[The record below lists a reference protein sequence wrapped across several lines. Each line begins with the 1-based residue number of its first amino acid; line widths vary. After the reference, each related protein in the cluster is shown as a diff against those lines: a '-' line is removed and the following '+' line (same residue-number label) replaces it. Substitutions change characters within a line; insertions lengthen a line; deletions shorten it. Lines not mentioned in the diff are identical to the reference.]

1 MGCGGIIVY
10 YGMLGILIL
19 GCIACSAWEFIM
31 LFSNGLQIIPLL
43 GSLISLIGISVWM
56 TKDKIQKGN
65 FDIYSE
71 SMKLI
76 LIFGTVQFCF
86 WLPIEFDDKDRMMLI
101 FSVASFGQ
109 VAKCC
114 IGNIVSS
121 SFEEFRNEK
130 IKEWCEYL
138 CGYYHR
144 QEDTLQNMV
153 KLFGSSKRTSG
164 AVENLMNLLIICGCT
179 KLGSAFQNSDINRNE
194 KLVGTLK
201 TELSKIGL
209 AEAISDD
216 MTIAAMKES
225 MQKLIPQ
232 IQERAKHYQEKYFR
246 TLDYKVVKKEY
257 EYVLELEK
265 NAQTPEQKRLS
276 NKSKKREILIVT
288 IVVMAISVSVV
299 WAVYNDYKNENVYQ
313 EALEQQH
320 QRNYI
325 AANDLFEE
333 IRGYKDVDVL
343 INGQKFEVEHQR
355 ILQANIGD
363 TVTFGECTD
372 KTLEVDGPIEWIV
385 LSKDNGSVM
394 LVSKNILTHLPY
406 NKMPEETDWEH
417 STLRAWLNS
426 TFYMEAFDK
435 EERGWIKRTTIENKD
450 NMIYSTFA
458 GNDTEDRVFLL
469 SSYEANKL
477 LSSKDASDW
486 WWLRSPGVKENYVSR
501 ISSDGK
507 FLPRG
512 EFATKNG
519 GVRPAMWVN

>member
-1 MGCGGIIVY
+1 MGCGGIIVSY
-10 YGMLGILIL
+10 CILGVLIL
-19 GCIACSAWEFIM
+19 GCVLGSIMEFIM
-31 LFSNGLQIIPLL
+31 LFSNGLQIVPLL
-43 GSLISLIGISVWM
+43 GSLISIVGISAWM
-56 TKDKIQKGN
+56 TKERIQKDN
-65 FDIYSE
+65 FDIYNE
-71 SMKLI
+71 SFKLI
-76 LIFGTVQFCF
+76 LIFGTIQFCF
-86 WLPIEFDDKDRMMLI
+86 WTPIEFSGSDRLSWI
-101 FSVASFGQ
+101 FYVVSFGQ

-121 SFEEFRNEK
+121 SFEKSRNEE
-130 IKEWCEYL
+130 IKGWREYL

-144 QEDTLQNMV
+144 QADTLQNMV
-153 KLFGSSKRTSG
+153 KLVESSKQTSSV
-164 AVENLMNLLIICGCT
+164 AENLIDLLVGCGCA
-179 KLGSAFQNSDINRNE
+179 KLGSSFQNSDVNRNE
-194 KLVGTLK
+194 KLVETLK
-201 TELSKIGL
+201 AELSKIGL
-209 AEAISDD
+209 AETISHD
-216 MTIAAMKES
+216 MTITAMKES

-232 IQERAKHYQEKYFR
+232 IREQEKHYQEKYFS
-246 TLDYKVVKKEY
+246 TSDYKVVKKEY
-257 EYVLELEK
+257 EHVLELEK

-276 NKSKKREILIVT
+276 NQSKKREILIVT
-288 IVVMAISVSVV
+288 VVVMAISASVV
-299 WAVYNDYKNENVYQ
+299 WAVYNDYKNENIYQ

-333 IRGYKDVDVL
+333 IRGYKDVDAL
-343 INGQKFEVEHQR
+343 IDGQKFEVEHQC
-355 ILQANIGD
+355 ILQANVGD

-372 KTLEVDGPIEWIV
+372 KTLEVAGPIEWIV

-394 LVSKNILTHLPY
+394 LVSKNILEHLPY

-458 GNDTEDRVFLL
+458 GNGTEDRVFLL

-477 LSSKDASDW
+477 LSSKAASDW
-486 WWLRSPGVKENYVSR
+486 WWLRSPGVKENYASR

-512 EFATKNG
+512 EFTTKSG
-519 GVRPAMWVN
+519 GVRPAIWVN

>member
-1 MGCGGIIVY
+1 MGCGGIIVSY
-10 YGMLGILIL
+10 CILGALIL
-19 GCIACSAWEFIM
+19 GCILGSIMEIVM
-31 LFSNGLQIIPLL
+31 LFSNGLQIVPLL
-43 GSLISLIGISVWM
+43 GNLISLIGISVWM
-56 TKDKIQKGN
+56 TKDRIQKDN
-65 FDIYSE
+65 FDIYNE
-71 SMKLI
+71 SFKLI
-76 LIFGTVQFCF
+76 LIFGTIQFCF
-86 WLPIEFDDKDRMMLI
+86 WTPIEFGGSDRLFWI
-101 FSVASFGQ
+101 FYVVSFGQ

-121 SFEEFRNEK
+121 SFEKSRNEK
-130 IKEWCEYL
+130 IKGWREYL

-144 QEDTLQNMV
+144 QTDTLQNMV
-153 KLFGSSKRTSG
+153 KLVGSSKRASST
-164 AVENLMNLLIICGCT
+164 AENLMNLLVICGCT
-179 KLGSAFQNSDINRNE
+179 KLGGAFQNSDINRNE
-194 KLVGTLK
+194 KLVETLK
-201 TELSKIGL
+201 AELSKVGL
-209 AEAISDD
+209 VEAISDD
-216 MTIAAMKES
+216 MTITVIKEN

-232 IQERAKHYQEKYFR
+232 IQEQEKYFS
-246 TLDYKVVKKEY
+246 TSDYIVVKKEY
-257 EYVLELEK
+257 EHVLELEK

-299 WAVYNDYKNENVYQ
+299 WAVYNDYKNENIYQ

-325 AANDLFEE
+325 TANDLFEE

-486 WWLRSPGVKENYVSR
+486 WWLRSPGVKENYVGR

-519 GVRPAMWVN
+519 GVRPAMWVG